1 MAFLEL
7 KQISKKLDQQP
18 VLNGIDLSVGQGE
31 FVTLLGPSGCGKSTL
46 LRIICGLLRPDAG
59 SVELNGQPL
68 ASVPP
73 RERGMGMIFQS
84 YSLFPTMTVYDNVA
98 FGLTTPRRKRS
109 GGQID
114 IDAAVRRVLQ
124 AVHMTEHLHKY
135 PAQLSGGEQ
144 QRVALARSLVISP
157 AVMLLDEPFSAID
170 AQLRRKLQAELR
182 ELHQAYGMTSIF
194 VTHDQEEAMLLSD
207 RIILMNAGEI
217 VQQGTPDELYRR
229 PNSVFAATFI
239 GNNNLL
245 TPQDAERLGFAAL
258 PPADRYAIR
267 AEQIRIASAGEA
279 DAAAGQQV
287 KSASAS
293 DILYVAGTLTACQ
306 RLGAVTRCSVRTDIG
321 ILQAEVIADPPLSH
335 RPGDNLLLRICRKDL
350 APLS

>member
-7 KQISKKLDQQP
+7 KQINKKLDQQP
-18 VLNGIDLSVGQGE
+18 VLNGMDLSVEQGE

-46 LRIICGLLRPDAG
+46 LRVICGLLQPDTG
-59 SVELNGQPL
+59 SVKLNGQPL
-68 ASVPP
+68 ESVPP
-73 RERGMGMIFQS
+73 RDRGMGMIFQS
-84 YSLFPTMTVYDNVA
+84 HSLFPTMTVYDNVA
-98 FGLTTPRRKRS
+98 FGLTTPRRQRS
-109 GGQID
+109 GGRIN

-124 AVHMTEHLHKY
+124 AVHMTDHLHKY

-170 AQLRRKLQAELR
+170 AQLRKKLQTELR
-182 ELHQAYGMTSIF
+182 ELHQAYGMTSVF

-207 RIILMNAGEI
+207 RIILMNAGKV

-245 TPQDAERLGFAAL
+245 TPQDAAQLGFSAL

-267 AEQIRIASAGEA
+267 AEQIRIAAAGEVDISAGRHVMPAPE
-279 DAAAGQQV
+279 Q
-287 KSASAS
+287 
-293 DILYVAGTLTACQ
+293 DILYVAGTLVACQ
-306 RLGAVTRCSVRTDIG
+306 RLGAITRCSVRTDIG
-321 ILQAEVIADPPLSH
+321 ILQAEIIAAHPLSH
-335 RPGDNLLLRICRKDL
+335 RPGDNILLRICRKDL